1 MIHSEKHV
9 AFINR
14 KEELAYLHDR
24 VGGDPERL
32 LFVFGPKSSGK
43 TTLLYKFAAECVE
56 KKEFDVK
63 YFNLRKILIV
73 QYQDFIRH
81 FFGLLPDKKGSK
93 ETNVGF
99 DFKLFSVE
107 HKTLTELEQ
116 KQLNPFMV
124 MEQELQKLNAKG
136 VRPII
141 IIDELQALEDVY
153 LDDQRQLLKEV
164 FNFFVAMTKESHL
177 CHVIVASSDGYF
189 LQRIYDDSKLKKTST
204 FFEVEYLSKEDVY
217 GWLTHLEKESGITS
231 YKLSPKQI
239 DKMWDFF
246 GGSCWEISDFLD
258 LLRDNAKNGKV
269 ADSDFDK
276 LLAVQREMRIG
287 NFEFYMRHGSHESLF
302 AEMAEVVKQSKKFTL
317 ESLYQRL
324 KQSYTR
330 NSLCD
335 ELNKLVSKNFLAF
348 NPVTTKFEL
357 QGRSMEIGLTGYAE
371 LLRERE

>member
-1 MIHSEKHV
+1 MMNTENHI

-14 KEELAYLHDR
+14 KDELAYLHNR
-24 VGGDPERL
+24 VVGDPRRI

-43 TTLLYKFAAECVE
+43 TTLLYKFAAECLE

-63 YFNLRKILIV
+63 YFNLREILIV
-73 QYQDFIRH
+73 QYKDFIQH
-81 FFGLLPDKKGSK
+81 FFGLVPDKKESK
-93 ETNVGF
+93 ETRMSV
-99 DFKLFSVE
+99 DFKLFGVE
-107 HKTLTELEQ
+107 RKTLTELENN
-116 KQLNPFMV
+116 KINPFMI
-124 MEQELQKLNAKG
+124 MKRQLQKLNAEG
-136 VRPII
+136 LRPII
-141 IIDELQALEDVY
+141 IIDELQALEGIY
-153 LDDQRQLLKEV
+153 MKRQRLLLTEV

-177 CHVIVASSDGYF
+177 CHVIVASSDGHF

-204 FFEVEYLSKEDVY
+204 FFEVEYLSKDDVY

-287 NFEFYMRHGSHESLF
+287 NFEFYMRHGSQESLF

-335 ELNKLVSKNFLAF
+335 ELNKLVSKNFL
-348 NPVTTKFEL
+348 PVTTKFEL